1 LTETADVAV
10 TARPYRE
17 RMLGQTTIQLAEL
30 RRAELLAE
38 ATSHRLAR
46 NRTRTTSAFAA
57 TLLAALPRRRRAS
70 VVDRDVDVAAACC
83 VAA

>member
-1 LTETADVAV
+1 MAV
-10 TARPYRE
+10 TVRPYRE
-17 RMLGQTTIQLAEL
+17 HMLGQTTIQLAEL

-46 NRTRTTSAFAA
+46 NRTRATSALTA
-57 TLLAALPRRRRAS
+57 TLLAALPRRRRAP
-70 VVDRDVDVAAACC
+70 VVDGDLDVAAACC

>member
-1 LTETADVAV
+1 MTETADVAV
-10 TARPYRE
+10 TARPYRAH
-17 RMLGQTTIQLAEL
+17 MLGQTTIQLAEL

-46 NRTRTTSAFAA
+46 TRTASAFTA

-70 VVDRDVDVAAACC
+70 VVDRDLDVAAACC